1 MPKIKPAEPEAPEL
15 SPARAKLLMLQ
26 EQRADKLAAVNAETT
41 AANRLDS
48 IHTAVGPAIAAL
60 GQFAAAAALSYASWA
75 RGNVNG
81 KPKPTTSSSRRDVLV
96 RALAD
101 AEQSS
106 AAASVAQAEFQA
118 AAVSAS
124 VGVGRIE
131 IAIREAAKLVAV
143 EEATAL
149 LPKITDAIAKAD
161 SLRRQLDAARDAI
174 SSGFEFGSADYNE
187 AQAALHDFDNARGIA
202 EARPMSG
209 NDGYGEDWRRFLA
222 ALEQSAGMDFE
233 GAQATAVQ
241 PTPFNPSAPDLA
253 TAAMRAVM
261 AFPSTGVQ
269 R

>member
-1 MPKIKPAEPEAPEL
+1 
-15 SPARAKLLMLQ
+15 MLQ
-26 EQRADKLAAVNAETT
+26 EQRAAKLATVTAETGN
-41 AANRLDS
+41 ANRLEP
-48 IHTAVGPAIAAL
+48 IHSAVEPARAAL
-60 GQFAAAAALSYASWA
+60 QAFDNQTSTAMANWA

-81 KPKPTTSSSRRDVLV
+81 RPTTDSAHRETLA

-106 AAASVAQAEFQA
+106 AAASVAQGEFQA

-124 VGVGRIE
+124 VGVGKIE
-131 IAIREAAKLVAV
+131 LAIREASKLVAI
-143 EEATAL
+143 EEATSL

-187 AQAALHDFDNARGIA
+187 AQAALHNFDNARRIA

-209 NDGYGEDWRRFLA
+209 KDSHGEDWRRFTA
-222 ALEQSAGMDFE
+222 ALERDAAISFEDAGSVE
-233 GAQATAVQ
+233 LA
-241 PTPFNPSAPDLA
+241 PLPFNPSAPDLA